1 MQCEFAQ
8 ARDDLAAPEKDYKK
22 VALDFANAEGEKEY

>member
-1 MQCEFAQ
+1 MQCEFVQ
-8 ARDDLAAPEKDYKK
+8 ARDDLAAPEKDYEK